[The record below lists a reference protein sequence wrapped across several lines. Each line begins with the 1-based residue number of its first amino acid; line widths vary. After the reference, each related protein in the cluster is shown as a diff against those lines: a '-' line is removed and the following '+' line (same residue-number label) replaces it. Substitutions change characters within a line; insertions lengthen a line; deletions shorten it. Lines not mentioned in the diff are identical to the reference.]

1 MKNNILSQEPL
12 CKTCKNKFYFP
23 KCCTENLTDCFK
35 IITNCKNYDGTPE
48 DPEKPYSNIEIK
60 IEYDEEYL
68 KKSWKIKG
76 ENKID
81 EI

>member
-60 IEYDEEYL
+60 IESDEEYL
-68 KKSWKIKG
+68 KKVL
-76 ENKID
+76 ED
-81 EI
+81 